1 MFVSWQGKTVKKS
14 FGKVSSTAPITSLK
28 DPIIADARRRLAAAP
43 ADSGACFL
51 ADGAKM
57 VRQAIQAGADIQ
69 TLFFL
74 DPIEQDEDRQA
85 LDLARQANLPC
96 HLLKPGIFFKV
107 LDLGYRT
114 SVGCLA
120 VVARPPSAPL
130 DDLPP
135 DACLL
140 AGQSIQDPRNVGVLI
155 RTADAWAARTLFSA
169 DSADPWSRP
178 AVRSTTGSIFRA
190 PVTLSADLG
199 GELRR
204 LRDRGVAIIGSSARS
219 RRAVWELDLRG
230 PVVLLVG
237 NETAGLPADLL
248 DLCDQ
253 AARIPMTGSA
263 HSFNVTVAAGILL
276 YECQRQRSSSGTCRP
291 AGRFL
296 PETHLPQAG
305 SGPMAEKRLRSES
318 QTGMSALQAVFAAT
332 IQADKPALHYGSESQ
347 TRMSAVPAAP

>member
-1 MFVSWQGKTVKKS
+1 MRPSG
-14 FGKVSSTAPITSLK
+14 AITSLK
-28 DPIIADARRRLAAAP
+28 DPIVADARRRLSAGAGE
-43 ADSGACFL
+43 SGACFL

-57 VRQAIQAGADIQ
+57 VRQAIEAGADIQ

-74 DPIEQDEDRQA
+74 DAVEQDEDRQA
-85 LDLARQANLPC
+85 LELARAANLPC

-130 DDLPP
+130 EELPA

-140 AGQSIQDPRNVGVLI
+140 AGQSIQDPRNVGVLV
-155 RTADAWAARTLFSA
+155 RTADAWAGTRTLFSA
-169 DSADPWSRP
+169 DSADPWSRA

-190 PVTLSADLG
+190 PVTLTADLH
-199 GELRR
+199 GELKR
-204 LRDRGVAIIGSSARS
+204 LRSRGLSVIGSSAHS
-219 RRAVWELDLRG
+219 TCPLWELDLRG

-248 DLCDQ
+248 SLCDQ

-263 HSFNVTVAAGILL
+263 SSFNVTVAAGILL
-276 YECQRQRSSSGTCRP
+276 YECRRQRGHSGTP
-291 AGRFL
+291 A
-296 PETHLPQAG
+296 
-305 SGPMAEKRLRSES
+305 
-318 QTGMSALQAVFAAT
+318 
-332 IQADKPALHYGSESQ
+332 
-347 TRMSAVPAAP
+347 